1 MAVIPGSML
10 AAATEAGPS
19 GLVAAAVALGCAIT
33 ILGAGMAI
41 GWIGSR
47 AVESIARQPE
57 AGPRIFTTMVIAGAL
72 VEGVTFFSLLICF
85 LVLYWMK

>member
-1 MAVIPGSML
+1 MEIVSSSML
-10 AAATEAGPS
+10 AAVDSSTKGM
-19 GLVAAAVALGCAIT
+19 VALAVAIGCAVI
-33 ILGAGMAI
+33 ILGAGFAI

-57 AGPRIFTTMVIAGAL
+57 AGARIFSTMVIAAAL

-85 LVLYWMK
+85 LTLYWMR

>member
-10 AAATEAGPS
+10 AATEAGGS
-19 GLVAAAVALGCAIT
+19 GLVAVAVAFGCSII
-33 ILGAGMAI
+33 ILGAGFAI

-85 LVLYWMK
+85 LVLYWMR

>member
-10 AAATEAGPS
+10 AVTGTSAS
-19 GLVAAAVALGCAIT
+19 GFVAVVVVSGCALI
-33 ILGAGMAI
+33 ILAAGWAI
-41 GWIGSR
+41 AWIGTR
-47 AVESIARQPE
+47 AVEAIARQPE

-85 LVLYWMK
+85 LVLYWMR

>member
-1 MAVIPGSML
+1 MVGISGSML
-10 AAATEAGPS
+10 AATEASAS
-19 GLVAAAVALGCAIT
+19 GLVAAAVAFGCAVT
-33 ILGAGMAI
+33 ILGAGLAI

-85 LVLYWMK
+85 LVLYWLK